1 MSGRPIS
8 ILIFANSILGIKT
21 LYDWQAKNVDG
32 KGFGSVADRVR
43 TEVGNAPLNDGLVL
57 FWSSCLTVV
66 GCEFRNIRPGDDDR
80 KTAIRVERHLAS
92 RIGTKQITFLAV
104 LLKRDRNERP
114 RSYEVLGRRLRD
126 YNGSKGMR
134 TP

>member
-80 KTAIRVERHLAS
+80 KTAIKGRTSPGFPDWDQTNHFS
-92 RIGTKQITFLAV
+92 C
-104 LLKRDRNERP
+104 RP
-114 RSYEVLGRRLRD
+114 AQA
-126 YNGSKGMR
+126 
-134 TP
+134 